1 MKRWDL
7 ILLLGVL
14 LGVVAA
20 GAVDWRLGCAV
31 AGAALAS
38 IWYWLEED
46 ADAEDR

>member
-7 ILLLGVL
+7 LL
-14 LGVVAA
+14 AA
-20 GAVDWRLGCAV
+20 GVALFVIAAAAVDWRLGCAV